1 MPEKHFRRLIALC
14 CLLHALTIRA
24 FAAAPVFY
32 LGIEHGLSN
41 NSVTCMFQDHKG
53 FMWFGTYDGLNRYD
67 GYNFKVFRS
76 RLNSINSIPNNR
88 IASITEDTAKRIWIG
103 TRSGAARYDEVT
115 STFTS
120 INFIPD
126 GQKQAKKIT
135 TTVNQILTGTSG
147 KIWMATDDGLLMY
160 DNAQNAAIP
169 VYISGEATHAQ
180 YQVMSVE
187 YDNAQRLWVYVRDK
201 GLYLYNV
208 TSRTLNLITPEIR
221 NGIYLK
227 SDQKG
232 NLWIGTDDGLFIY
245 NTAANTFSKLFACGN
260 RIVYLVM
267 YDNTLYISS
276 DGHGIFKLDCNTQ
289 KIAPLFDPASAQ
301 KLTSICTYG
310 VLKDNNGR
318 LWIGTL
324 RGGIN
329 LIDPEK
335 TKFRTITHDPL
346 NNNSLVDNFVT
357 ASCEDAYGNLWI
369 GTDGNGLS
377 YWDRKKNIFTAYQH
391 RDQNT
396 ESRSSNFVTD
406 ILIDYNN
413 EMWTATWGGGIQ
425 RFNTKTHSFQRFRC
439 INTELGKEDKNHFLL
454 FQDKKKRLWT
464 GTCLEGGLYCYD
476 RQLQQFRLYDGT
488 LKNILAMYE
497 DNKGNLWAGDFCTLI
512 LIDQHNKQHKRFHI
526 GYAVRSILQDNRG
539 NFWIGTEGGG
549 LLYFDPIHGK
559 FVRFSETEGLSNN
572 SILRILV
579 DDKNNLWISTFNGIS
594 VFNTITKKFR
604 DFSQAD
610 GLQSNQFN
618 YNAGIKLRSGEFVF
632 GGIKGLNIFYPDS
645 VMSIQKPLTVLLT
658 GLRVNNVPI
667 QDDDSYITQRTKDR
681 IEGIKLPYNKA
692 VLSID
697 FVALNYSASDK
708 IKYAYYL
715 EGWDKGWN
723 YVGKIRTANYTRLNE
738 GSYIFHVKAIDA
750 AGTWSEWTE
759 NLVIEIL
766 PPWYRSWWA
775 YLFYISL
782 ACTVIYLY
790 VRYRSL
796 QDRQAY
802 EIALAR
808 IETEKQ
814 KELNE
819 KKLSFFTNI
828 SHEFR
833 APLTL
838 IIDPVKEIL
847 FHPEK
852 NGSTEGLHVV
862 YRNARRLLSLVDQL
876 LLFRKAET
884 EENQIK
890 PTCVNFCEFCHEVFT
905 CFAHQAKARNIDY
918 EFSACSPS
926 PKLMIDHEKMEIV
939 LFNLLSNALKFTPSG
954 GKVTLAIYHINHN
967 IEVVVSDTGCG
978 IDKSI
983 GNRLFDKFFQAKNG
997 HSAGQKGFG
1006 IGLYLVNQF
1015 VQAHK
1020 GTLSY
1025 TSAIGKGTVF
1035 TFSFPVITPAN
1046 LNEQRLSSAST
1057 IKPMLTEELIADL
1070 EADVKINNTS
1080 QGSKN
1085 KLADK
1090 AQQVFNEIVSD
1101 KKAILLVDDNAG
1113 IREYLTQIFA
1123 ERFIVYESESGED
1136 GLVKAETH
1144 MPDIIISD
1152 IVMTGMNGVEFCR
1165 KIKTDPELSHIPV
1178 ILLTASVAIDTKL
1191 RGIECGAED
1200 YITKPF
1206 EKELLLA
1213 RVDNI
1218 LKNRSTIQQY
1228 FLDTVTLRKNK
1239 TKVSASYRD
1248 FLDRCITVIEKEID
1262 NENFSIK
1269 TFAREMG
1276 MSHSSLYKKVK
1287 SISGLSL
1294 NAFIRFLRLRK
1305 AAVLLLSTN
1314 ANVNE
1319 AALEVGINDAKYFR
1333 EQFNKLFGMNPSAY
1347 VKKYKEAFNRE
1358 CNVISA

>member
-1 MPEKHFRRLIALC
+1 
-14 CLLHALTIRA
+14 
-24 FAAAPVFY
+24 
-32 LGIEHGLSN
+32 
-41 NSVTCMFQDHKG
+41 MFQDHNG

-67 GYNFKVFRS
+67 GYNFKIFRNK
-76 RLNSINSIPNNR
+76 LNSINSLPNNR
-88 IASITEDTAKRIWIG
+88 IASITEDTSKRIWIG

-126 GQKQAKKIT
+126 GQKEPRKIT
-135 TTVNQILTGTSG
+135 TTVNQILTGATG
-147 KIWMATDDGLLMY
+147 NTWIATDEGLLLY
-160 DNAQNAAIP
+160 EQTRNAAIP
-169 VYISGEATHAQ
+169 IHLSGKTGHSN

-201 GLYLYNV
+201 GLYIYNV
-208 TSRTLNLITPEIR
+208 NSKELDLVTAQIR

-232 NLWIGTDDGLFIY
+232 NLWMGTDDGLFIY
-245 NTAANTFSKLFACGN
+245 NTASNSYSKLFACGN
-260 RIVYLVM
+260 RIVYLNR
-267 YDNTLYISS
+267 YENILYISS

-289 KIAPLFDPASAQ
+289 KIDPLFDPASGQ

-310 VLKDNNGR
+310 VLKDNDGR

-335 TKFRTITHDPL
+335 TKFRTITHDAL
-346 NNNSLVDNFVT
+346 NTNSLIDNFVT
-357 ASCEDAYGNLWI
+357 SSCEDVNGNLWI

-377 YWDRKKNIFTAYQH
+377 YWDRKKNTFTTYQH

-396 ESRSSNFVTD
+396 ASRSSNFITD
-406 ILIDYNN
+406 ILIDYKN
-413 EMWTATWGGGIQ
+413 EMWTATWGGGVQ
-425 RFNTKTHSFQRFRC
+425 RFDTKTHSFKQFRC
-439 INTELGKEDKNHFLL
+439 INTALGKEDKNHFLL
-454 FQDKKKRLWT
+454 FQDKAKRLWT
-464 GTCLEGGLYCYD
+464 GTCLEGGLYLYD
-476 RQLQQFRLYDGT
+476 REQQQFKLYDDA

-497 DNKGNLWAGDFCTLI
+497 DKKGNLWAGDFCSLI
-512 LIDQHNKQHKRFHI
+512 LIDQINKQHKRYKI
-526 GYAVRSILQDNRG
+526 GYAVRSILQDKRG
-539 NFWIGTEGGG
+539 YFWIGTEGGG
-549 LLYFDPIHGK
+549 LLYFDPAHDK

-572 SILRILV
+572 SILRMLV
-579 DDKNNLWISTFNGIS
+579 DEKNNLWISTFNGIS

-645 VMSIQKPLTVLLT
+645 VMSRQTSLTVLLT
-658 GLRVNNVPI
+658 GLKVNNVAI
-667 QDDDSYITQRTKDR
+667 QDDDSYIKQRTKDR
-681 IEGIKLPYNKA
+681 IEHIKLPYNKA
-692 VLSID
+692 VFSID

-750 AGTWSEWTE
+750 AGTWSEWNE
-759 NLVIEIL
+759 NLIIEIL
-766 PPWYRSWWA
+766 PPWYRTWWA
-775 YLFYISL
+775 YLFYISI
-782 ACTVIYLY
+782 ACTLIYLY
-790 VRYRSL
+790 VRYKSQ

-814 KELNE
+814 KEVNE

-847 FHPEK
+847 SHPEK
-852 NGSTEGLHVV
+852 NGSADGLHIV

-876 LLFRKAET
+876 LLFRKADT
-884 EENQIK
+884 EENQQK
-890 PTCVNFCEFCHEVFT
+890 PSCVNFCEFCHEVFT

-918 EFSACSPS
+918 EFSAFSPS
-926 PKLMIDHEKMEIV
+926 PKLMIDHEKMEII
-939 LFNLLSNALKFTPSG
+939 LFNLLSNALKFTPPG
-954 GKVTLAIYHINHN
+954 GKVTLAIHYINHN

-983 GNRLFDKFFQAKNG
+983 GNRLFDRFYQAKHNHG
-997 HSAGQKGFG
+997 VSNKGFG

-1020 GTLSY
+1020 GSLTY
-1025 TSAIGKGTVF
+1025 KSAVGKGTVF
-1035 TFSFPVITPAN
+1035 TFSFPAVIAVDN
-1046 LNEQRLSSAST
+1046 LEHSTSYNNE
-1057 IKPMLTEELIADL
+1057 IKPLLIDELIADL
-1070 EADVKINNTS
+1070 EADVKASTV
-1080 QGSKN
+1080 QQELPN
-1085 KLADK
+1085 KLSDK
-1090 AQQVFNEIVSD
+1090 QQQVFNEIVTD
-1101 KKAILLVDDNAG
+1101 KKSILLVDDNAG
-1113 IREYLTQIFA
+1113 IREYLTQIFN
-1123 ERFIVYESESGED
+1123 ERFIVYESHSGED
-1136 GLVKAETH
+1136 GLEKAEAFV
-1144 MPDIIISD
+1144 PDIIISD
-1152 IVMTGMNGVEFCR
+1152 IVMSGMNGVEFCS
-1165 KIKTDPELSHIPV
+1165 KLKADPDLCHIPV
-1178 ILLTASVAIDTKL
+1178 ILLTASTATDSKL
-1191 RGIECGAED
+1191 KGIECGAED

-1248 FLDRCITVIEKEID
+1248 FLDRCIGVIEKEID
-1262 NENFSIK
+1262 NEEFTIK

-1287 SISGLSL
+1287 SVSGLSL

-1305 AAVLLLSTN
+1305 AALLLLSTN
-1314 ANVNE
+1314 ANINE
-1319 AALEVGINDAKYFR
+1319 AAFQVGINDAKYFR
-1333 EQFNKLFGMNPSAY
+1333 EQFNKLFGMNPSVY
-1347 VKKYKEAFNRE
+1347 VKKYKDTFNRE
-1358 CNVISA
+1358 CNIVAAE